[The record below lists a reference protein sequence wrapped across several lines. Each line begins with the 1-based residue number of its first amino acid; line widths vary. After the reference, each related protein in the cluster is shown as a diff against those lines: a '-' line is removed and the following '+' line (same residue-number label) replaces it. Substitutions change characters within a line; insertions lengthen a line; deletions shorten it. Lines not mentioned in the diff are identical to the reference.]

1 MTHLSA
7 DTRPSST
14 GPGIAGAAAVLSR
27 PRLIAV
33 ACMAVLIAS
42 GWAYLL
48 LVALWPGPAG
58 AAGFFD
64 AICRAVP
71 IGAAVGIGGVAIIAA
86 MWVAMTLAMM
96 LPTAGPMI
104 LTYAE
109 IAETAARKGDR
120 IVSPQ
125 MLIAGYLAVWF
136 GFASLAT
143 VAQLGVMSLAAWPGM
158 PGVAVPVSAL
168 LFLIAGLYQ
177 FSALKQACLTACQR
191 PFSFFFLNWTDRRS
205 GVFRLGV
212 RQGLYCL
219 GCCWAM
225 MLLMF
230 AAGAMNAVWMALL
243 GLVMLIEKMTVSP
256 LVGRSVGVAFTAA
269 GLVILAAWG
278 SGLLV

>member
-1 MTHLSA
+1 
-7 DTRPSST
+7 
-14 GPGIAGAAAVLSR
+14 
-27 PRLIAV
+27 
-33 ACMAVLIAS
+33 MAVLTAA

-48 LVALWPGPAG
+48 LAALWQGPSG

-71 IGAAVGIGGVAIIAA
+71 LGAAGGIEGVAIVGA

-109 IAETAARKGDR
+109 IGETAARKGVR

-125 MLIAGYLAVWF
+125 VLIAGYLTVWF
-136 GFASLAT
+136 GFAGVATLA
-143 VAQLGVMSLAAWPGM
+143 QFGVMSLATLPGASR
-158 PGVAVPVSAL
+158 VAAPASAL
-168 LFLIAGLYQ
+168 LFLVAGLYQ

-191 PFSFFFLNWTDRRS
+191 PFSFFFLNWTDRPF
-205 GVFRLGV
+205 GVFWLGI

-243 GLVMLIEKMTVSP
+243 GLVMLIEKMTMSP
-256 LVGRSVGVAFTAA
+256 IVGRTVGVAFTAA
-269 GLVILAAWG
+269 GLTILAAWA
-278 SGLLV
+278 SGALS

>member
-1 MTHLSA
+1 MTQLSA
-7 DTRPSST
+7 DTRPPSS
-14 GPGIAGAAAVLSR
+14 GPGFAGLSPLLSR
-27 PRLIAV
+27 PRRVAL
-33 ACMAVLIAS
+33 ACMAVLTAA

-48 LVALWPGPAG
+48 FAVTSQGPSGSAG
-58 AAGFFD
+58 LFE
-64 AICRAVP
+64 AICRPLPAG
-71 IGAAVGIGGVAIIAA
+71 GAASIEGIAIIAV

-120 IVSPQ
+120 IVSPHV
-125 MLIAGYLAVWF
+125 LIAGYLAVWF
-136 GFASLAT
+136 GFATLAT
-143 VAQLGVMSLAAWPGM
+143 IAQLGAISLAAWPG
-158 PGVAVPVSAL
+158 VTSAAVPVSAL

-191 PFSFFFLNWTDRRS
+191 PFSFFFLNWTDRPS

-256 LVGRSVGVAFTAA
+256 IVGRTVGVAFTAA
-269 GLVILAAWG
+269 GLTVLAAWA
-278 SGLLV
+278 SGVVS